1 MYRLTEAGKKHQV
14 GSFYR
19 YRLILHLLGYRFLF
33 SSVERLLRAGFMYQ
47 LGLAFPTF
55 LICDWKK
62 EKKILEKWYF
72 FLKLGWPSVRKIFSC
87 DRRKTFEIQAESPE
101 FAKIFRSLENHLFEQ
116 WKVATIFKTECFFIL
131 FLEVSQTKY
140 IRTIGIQLG
149 KNNWDLETCRKS

>member
-1 MYRLTEAGKKHQV
+1 MPVKSDCQVKPAYLSRFEPVNSNLPKMSFYNTGCHLKILLCLVGDCQVWTWKMYRLTEPGKKRQV

-62 EKKILEKWYF
+62 ERKILETWYF
-72 FLKLGWPSVRKIFSC
+72 FLKLCWPSVRKKNVLVIEEKLLKFKQRVKNLQKFS
-87 DRRKTFEIQAESPE
+87 D
-101 FAKIFRSLENHLFEQ
+101 H
-116 WKVATIFKTECFFIL
+116 
-131 FLEVSQTKY
+131 
-140 IRTIGIQLG
+140 
-149 KNNWDLETCRKS
+149 